1 MNLTSIFLCTCIVT
15 VVIYITLRKFDSVVE
30 KGKEEKKEKE
40 KEKKEKKEIPNV
52 IIYSKSTFEE
62 SPHIREPYSK
72 VIRNNEKDL
81 DG

>member
-40 KEKKEKKEIPNV
+40 KEKKEKK
-52 IIYSKSTFEE
+52 KFQM
-62 SPHIREPYSK
+62 
-72 VIRNNEKDL
+72 
-81 DG
+81 